1 MNGCRY
7 YLIDQ
12 ISMVGMKKTVSLLL
26 FLVLGSAH
34 ADQWIP
40 YSQTSQGTQYFDLQ
54 SSVTMGGSA
63 AFILDL
69 HDMKSEVNDA
79 ESKAYRSIIYAR
91 EFNCRKEQS
100 RVLSWQRKSESMG
113 NGAVV
118 SEYSQVS
125 EWTDVKTLNAKRLM
139 MAACEQR

>member
-1 MNGCRY
+1 
-7 YLIDQ
+7 
-12 ISMVGMKKTVSLLL
+12 MKKIFPLLL
-26 FLVLGSAH
+26 LAIGSAH
-34 ADQWIP
+34 AEQWIP

-54 SSVTMGGSA
+54 SAITMGGSA

-69 HDMKSEVNDA
+69 HDMKSEATDA
-79 ESKAYRSIIYAR
+79 DGKAYRSILYSR
-91 EFNCRKEQS
+91 EFNCRKEQQ
-100 RVLSWQRKSESMG
+100 RVLGWQRMFESMG

-125 EWTDVKTLNAKRLM
+125 EWSDVKTPNAKRLM

>member
-1 MNGCRY
+1 
-7 YLIDQ
+7 
-12 ISMVGMKKTVSLLL
+12 MKKILSLLIL
-26 FLVLGSAH
+26 FLLGQAH
-34 ADQWIP
+34 AQQWIP

-54 SSVTMGGSA
+54 HAVTMGGSA

-79 ESKAYRSIIYAR
+79 EGNAYRSIVYAR
-91 EFNCRKEQS
+91 EFNCRKEQQ
-100 RVLSWQRKSESMG
+100 RILAWQRMSESMG
-113 NGAVV
+113 NGIIV

-125 EWTDVKTLNAKRLM
+125 EWTDVKTPNAKRLM

>member
-1 MNGCRY
+1 M
-7 YLIDQ
+7 I
-12 ISMVGMKKTVSLLL
+12 GMKKIFSLLL
-26 FLVLGSAH
+26 LAIGSAH
-34 ADQWIP
+34 AEQWIP

-54 SSVTMGGSA
+54 SAITMGGSA

-69 HDMKSEVNDA
+69 HDMKSDA
-79 ESKAYRSIIYAR
+79 YDTEGKAYRSIIYAR

-100 RVLSWQRKSESMG
+100 RILSWQRKSESMG

-125 EWTDVKTLNAKRLM
+125 EWTDVKTPNAKRLL

>member
-1 MNGCRY
+1 
-7 YLIDQ
+7 
-12 ISMVGMKKTVSLLL
+12 MKKIIFVLL
-26 FLVLGSAH
+26 FLVIGSAH
-34 ADQWIP
+34 AQQWIP

-54 SSVTMGGSA
+54 RAITMGGSA

-69 HDMKSEVNDA
+69 HDMKSEAKDA
-79 ESKAYRSIIYAR
+79 EGKAYRSIIYAR

-118 SEYSQVS
+118 SEHSQVS
-125 EWTDVKTLNAKRLM
+125 EWSDVKTPNATRLM

>member
-1 MNGCRY
+1 
-7 YLIDQ
+7 
-12 ISMVGMKKTVSLLL
+12 MKKIFPLVLFLLL
-26 FLVLGSAH
+26 RSAH
-34 ADQWIP
+34 AEQWIP

-54 SSVTMGGSA
+54 SSITMGGSA

-69 HDMKSEVNDA
+69 HDMKSEANDA
-79 ESKAYRSIIYAR
+79 DGKTYRSILYAV
-91 EFNCRKEQS
+91 EFNCRKEQR

-118 SEYSQVS
+118 SEHSQVS
-125 EWTDVKTLNAKRLM
+125 EWTDVKTPNAKRLM

>member
-1 MNGCRY
+1 M
-7 YLIDQ
+7 I
-12 ISMVGMKKTVSLLL
+12 GMKKIFSLLL
-26 FLVLGSAH
+26 LAIGSAH
-34 ADQWIP
+34 AEQWIP
-40 YSQTSQGTQYFDLQ
+40 YSQTNQGTQYFDLQ
-54 SSVTMGGSA
+54 SAITMGGSA

-69 HDMKSEVNDA
+69 HDMKSDANDA
-79 ESKAYRSIIYAR
+79 EGKAYRSIIYAR

-100 RVLSWQRKSESMG
+100 RILSWQRKSESMG

-125 EWTDVKTLNAKRLM
+125 EWTDVKTPNAKRLL

>member
-1 MNGCRY
+1 
-7 YLIDQ
+7 
-12 ISMVGMKKTVSLLL
+12 MKKIIFVLL
-26 FLVLGSAH
+26 FLVIGSAH
-34 ADQWIP
+34 AEQWIP

-54 SSVTMGGSA
+54 RAITMGGSA

-69 HDMKSEVNDA
+69 HDMKSEANDA
-79 ESKAYRSIIYAR
+79 EGKVYRSIIYAR

-118 SEYSQVS
+118 SEHSQVS
-125 EWTDVKTLNAKRLM
+125 EWSDVKTPNAKRLM
-139 MAACEQR
+139 IAACEQR

>member
-1 MNGCRY
+1 
-7 YLIDQ
+7 
-12 ISMVGMKKTVSLLL
+12 MKKILSLLL
-26 FLVLGSAH
+26 FIVFGSAY
-34 ADQWIP
+34 AQQWIQ

-54 SSVTMGGSA
+54 SSITMGGSA

-69 HDMKSEVNDA
+69 HDMKSEANDA
-79 ESKAYRSIIYAR
+79 EGKAYRSIIYAR

-100 RVLSWQRKSESMG
+100 RILSWQRKSESMG

-118 SEYSQVS
+118 SEHSQVS
-125 EWTDVKTLNAKRLM
+125 EWTDVKTPNAKRLM

>member
-1 MNGCRY
+1 
-7 YLIDQ
+7 
-12 ISMVGMKKTVSLLL
+12 MKKILSLLIL
-26 FLVLGSAH
+26 FVLGQAH
-34 ADQWIP
+34 AQQWIP

-54 SSVTMGGSA
+54 HAVTMGGSA

-79 ESKAYRSIIYAR
+79 EGNAYRSIVYAR
-91 EFNCRKEQS
+91 EFNCRKEQQ
-100 RVLSWQRKSESMG
+100 RVLSWQRKSQSMG
-113 NGAVV
+113 NGDIV

-125 EWTDVKTLNAKRLM
+125 EWSDVKTPNAKRLM

>member
-1 MNGCRY
+1 
-7 YLIDQ
+7 
-12 ISMVGMKKTVSLLL
+12 MKKILSLLIL
-26 FLVLGSAH
+26 FLLGQAH
-34 ADQWIP
+34 AQQWIP

-54 SSVTMGGSA
+54 HAVTMGGSA

-79 ESKAYRSIIYAR
+79 EGNAYRSIVYAR
-91 EFNCRKEQS
+91 EFNCRKEQQ
-100 RVLSWQRKSESMG
+100 RVLSWQRKSQSMG
-113 NGAVV
+113 NGDIV

-125 EWTDVKTLNAKRLM
+125 EWSDVKTPNAKRLM